1 MPNYWTTPFR
11 VNDLNINYYKLHMYE
26 KLGLGSLFARLRAAL
41 ITFTRNLD
49 ELIDENKKISMDDI
63 NELRKHIQ
71 RKLENNEDIED
82 NKKLRELLELFAT
95 DKAVFEVIRKD
106 APSWISLL
114 DSIIANLSN
123 KKEITDEERKE
134 LGELIGMAN
143 QLSELL
149 RKEVKENDQDH
160 AFGY

>member
-1 MPNYWTTPFR
+1 
-11 VNDLNINYYKLHMYE
+11 MYE

-71 RKLENNEDIED
+71 HKLENNEDIED
-82 NKKLRELLELFAT
+82 SKKLRELLELFVT

-143 QLSELL
+143 QLSALL
-149 RKEVKENDQDH
+149 RKEVKKNDQDP
-160 AFGY
+160 AFG

>member
-1 MPNYWTTPFR
+1 
-11 VNDLNINYYKLHMYE
+11 MYE

-41 ITFTRNLD
+41 ITFTRSLD
-49 ELIDENKKISMDDI
+49 EIIDENKKISMDDI

-71 RKLENNEDIED
+71 HKLENNEDIED

-106 APSWISLL
+106 ATSWLSLL
-114 DSIIANLSN
+114 DAIIVNLSN
-123 KKEITDEERKE
+123 KKELTDEERKE
-134 LGELIGMAN
+134 LSELIGMAN
-143 QLSELL
+143 QLSALL

-160 AFGY
+160 AFG